1 MKRKEEV
8 EEAFNNG
15 NGDGYWRTRRKD
27 NKLEGATY
35 SIQFPLIADADIKDY
50 NNKNIW
56 LELAECGLG
65 DSTSIFKSFA
75 FGLER
80 IEYTI
85 FGLPYP
91 SNK

>member
-1 MKRKEEV
+1 LKRKEDV
-8 EEAFNNG
+8 EEAFKNG
-15 NGDGYWRTRRKD
+15 TGDGYWRTTRQD
-27 NKLEGATY
+27 NKLEV
-35 SIQFPLIADADIKDY
+35 IADADIKDY

-80 IEYTI
+80 IDYAI

>member
-1 MKRKEEV
+1 MV
-8 EEAFNNG
+8 G
-15 NGDGYWRTRRKD
+15 V
-27 NKLEGATY
+27 
-35 SIQFPLIADADIKDY
+35 
-50 NNKNIW
+50 
-56 LELAECGLG
+56 AECGLG

>member
-1 MKRKEEV
+1 V
-8 EEAFNNG
+8 H
-15 NGDGYWRTRRKD
+15 
-27 NKLEGATY
+27 
-35 SIQFPLIADADIKDY
+35 FPLVADADIKYY

-65 DSTSIFKSFA
+65 DSTSTLKSFA

-80 IEYTI
+80 IEYEI
-85 FGLPYP
+85 FGLPYQSNT